1 MKKQSKPE
9 NIKSKKDLTRWSQNF
24 SQFKA
29 NADKITD
36 LNEKELY
43 YAKISTTYKQA
54 LNKGNLLQQIEDEVS
69 LIHLT
74 RQLSNTP
81 KQAPE
86 TPDQNDN
93 EDTTYLKIRAVVIM
107 EMLNKL
113 GLGKAHNDLTK
124 ICKFIAIIAGG
135 GYRKIYN
142 DFQKGII
149 LTQHHSKQIEEINKL
164 LSELNLSTSIKSN
177 IRY

>member
-1 MKKQSKPE
+1 MKKQPNFEKIINETDLKSWSK
-9 NIKSKKDLTRWSQNF
+9 NF
-24 SQFKA
+24 NHLKA
-29 NADKITD
+29 EADKITD

-43 YAKISTTYKQA
+43 YAKISTLYKQA
-54 LNKGNLLQQIEDEVS
+54 LNKGNILQQISDEVEY
-69 LIHLT
+69 IQLT
-74 RQLSNTP
+74 RKLSTHKTP
-81 KQAPE
+81 EIQ
-86 TPDQNDN
+86 DQDDD
-93 EDTTYLKIRAVVIM
+93 ESPAYLKIRAVVIM

-124 ICKFIAIIAGG
+124 ICKFIAIITGG

-164 LSELNLSTSIKSN
+164 LSDLNLSTTIQSN
-177 IRY
+177 ARY